1 MMLDFTDVDPD
12 IFNTGIEVSMRF
24 RIKQIDNQRGF
35 RKYSGR
41 PSKCLKINNKGEVC
55 NGQWN

>member
-1 MMLDFTDVDPD
+1 MVEFEGGGQMMLDFTDVDPD

-35 RKYSGR
+35 RKYFWKAVQVSQ
-41 PSKCLKINNKGEVC
+41 NK
-55 NGQWN
+55 